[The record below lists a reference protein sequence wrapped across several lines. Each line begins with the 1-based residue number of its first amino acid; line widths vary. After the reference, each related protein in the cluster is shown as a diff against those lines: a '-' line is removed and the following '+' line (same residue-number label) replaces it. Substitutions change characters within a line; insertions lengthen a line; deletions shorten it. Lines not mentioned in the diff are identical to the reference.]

1 VPAGS
6 PMPSTGSR
14 GSRTSSISRR
24 ACLVL
29 LLLGLV
35 ARSASADAV
44 DDYVRERMREFQLPG
59 VTIAI
64 VDRGRVTKI
73 AGYGLA
79 DVASETPATPE
90 TVYKIASVSKQ
101 FIAAAVLLLAQDRK
115 LSLDDPV
122 SRHLPGT
129 PASWQRIT
137 LRHLL
142 THTSGI
148 VRESPAFRRME
159 NRPDLALIEA
169 AYPLPLRFAPGTK
182 WEYCNVGYITLA
194 EIVTR
199 VSGRPWAEFLQSRVF
214 GPLGMRETAPTNAQ
228 PRPARHA
235 VGYDGK
241 DNAKVADDWVALR
254 PSGAFR
260 STVGD
265 LVKWDAA
272 LETDAVLTAATRRE
286 MWAAV
291 RLNDGTRHP
300 YGLGLHTETRAG
312 GRRVVWHTGGL
323 PGFASYFGR
332 FLDDGVTVILLTN
345 GNDVDAR
352 GVGHGLAE
360 RYLAMRPAAATA
372 GR

>member
-1 VPAGS
+1 
-6 PMPSTGSR
+6 MP
-14 GSRTSSISRR
+14 RR
-24 ACLVL
+24 FLSLVLVLVCLV
-29 LLLGLV
+29 
-35 ARSASADAV
+35 APSASADGV
-44 DDYVRERMREFQLPG
+44 DDYVRERMREFHLPG

-64 VDRGRVTKI
+64 VDRGRVAKI

-79 DVASETPATPE
+79 DVAGETPAAPE

-101 FIAAAVLLLAQDRK
+101 FIAAAVLLLAQDGA

-129 PASWQRIT
+129 PPSWERIT

-148 VRESPAFRRME
+148 VRESPAFRPME
-159 NRPDLALIEA
+159 NRTDLALIEA
-169 AYPLPLRFAPGTK
+169 VHPLPLRFAPGTK
-182 WEYCNVGYITLA
+182 WEYCNVGYVTLA
-194 EIVTR
+194 AIVTR
-199 VSGRPWAEFLQSRVF
+199 VSGRPWTEFIGARVF
-214 GPLGMRETAPTNAQ
+214 GPLGMRDTAPTNAL

-241 DNAKVADDWVALR
+241 DNAKPADDWVALR

-272 LETDAVLTAATRRE
+272 LDTDTVLTAATRRE
-286 MWAAV
+286 MWAPV
-291 RLNDGTRHP
+291 RLNDGTTHP
-300 YGLGLHTETRAG
+300 YGLGLHTGTVGG
-312 GRRVVWHTGGL
+312 GRRVAWHSGGL

-345 GNDVDAR
+345 GNDVDATA
-352 GVGHGLAE
+352 VGRGLAE
-360 RYLAMRPAAATA
+360 RYLASRPAAATA